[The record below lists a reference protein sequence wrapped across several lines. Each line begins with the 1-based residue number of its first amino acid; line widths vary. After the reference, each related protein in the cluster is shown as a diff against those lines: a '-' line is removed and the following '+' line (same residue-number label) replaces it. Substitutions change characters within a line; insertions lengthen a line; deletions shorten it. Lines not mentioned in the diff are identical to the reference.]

1 VGKKSS
7 SGSGKKKKTTS
18 DIPKGRLIH
27 DPNED
32 IHMYY
37 EVTGPLL
44 GTGNFSTVKMG
55 IAKHSGEKVA
65 IKIVNKKQVKHKPE
79 MLTNEVEILLKI
91 DHPNVIKLLDLF
103 DTTETLYL
111 VMELATGGELFD
123 RIVEKES
130 YSELHAREV
139 MWQLLNAIE
148 YIHSQEIVHRD
159 LKPENLLLETEDTDT
174 KIKLTDFGLSKI
186 FDNEFM
192 LSTACGTPG
201 YVAPEILSAVNYG
214 PPVDLWSAGVIMYI
228 LLCGY
233 PPFYNENDAVLF
245 ESILSAN
252 YHFHTPY
259 WDHIS
264 KPAKDLIRKLLVV
277 KPSGR
282 LTATQAKEVEWFT
295 SWTPS
300 EKPYPNELRDQLTVY
315 RQNSKIKSQTSN
327 PGVCLIFYYNPWNF
341 HICTYTNR
349 ALSQCY

>member
-1 VGKKSS
+1 MGNDAPKKGGGKKPKD
-7 SGSGKKKKTTS
+7 GKKKKLTTA

-32 IHMYY
+32 INLYY

-44 GTGNFSTVKMG
+44 GTGNFSQVKVG
-55 IAKHSGEKVA
+55 TAKHSGEKVA

-79 MLTNEVEILLKI
+79 MLTNEVEILLRI

-103 DTTETLYL
+103 DTQDTLYL

-123 RIVEKES
+123 RIVERES
-130 YSELHAREV
+130 YSEADAREV

-148 YIHSQEIVHRD
+148 YIHSQDIVHRD
-159 LKPENLLLETEDTDT
+159 LKPENLLLEREETDT

-192 LSTACGTPG
+192 LITACGTPG
-201 YVAPEILSAVNYG
+201 YVAPEILSATLYG
-214 PPVDLWSAGVIMYI
+214 PPVDMWSAGVIMYI

-277 KPSGR
+277 EPSGR
-282 LTATQAKEVEWFT
+282 LTATQAKEMEWF
-295 SWTPS
+295 SSSHKPS
-300 EKPYPNELRDQLTVY
+300 QQPLPSALKEQLNVY
-315 RQNSKIKSQTSN
+315 RQNSKIKSQTST
-327 PGVCLIFYYNPWNF
+327 PGPIVAKKKN
-341 HICTYTNR
+341 
-349 ALSQCY
+349 